1 MIIAAWRK
9 YVLCRLKSESGRY
22 RSHVTRCHN
31 VRMHGA
37 QTSVEDGNESATR
50 ERALEQAVL
59 RECLDTIARAN
70 QRGVALTLVLAP
82 IAAWRLSDHAP
93 ARQFWIWAAVMVAL
107 ALLRALIGRWYLR
120 HPPVA
125 DRLAAWQARFM
136 IVAGSVG
143 LGWSALAW
151 PVFGMGDDVRLL
163 VFCVLTAIAAIGLFS
178 YHAMAEAFAAFL
190 LPIVGSML
198 VAVAAGR
205 VALAQEVAI
214 MVPLFG
220 VIMVVGSRLLSA
232 NVADVIRARWRADE
246 LSRAARSASES
257 KSRFLAS
264 MSHEIRTPI
273 NGMMGMAELLA
284 NANLQAPHD
293 HYARSVLGAGASLL
307 AVVDDV
313 LDFAKIQASQ
323 LTLRAAP
330 CDVPTWI
337 ERVVQPYS
345 TLAAQRGLEFVTSID
360 PTLPRRLVVDEH
372 RLAQALGNLLSNAL
386 KFTEHGHLAV
396 TLARQDDAHW
406 ALRISDSGI
415 GIGAGDLR
423 RIFEPFTQVDE
434 SSGRRYGGTGLGLS
448 IVRQL
453 IDLMG
458 GQIRCE
464 SRPNAGS
471 SFIITLPMVVAD
483 AGDAVEAVDE
493 QVGHLRGRVLVAE
506 DNALNLE
513 ITRLFLESMGLE
525 VVSAGDGAEAI
536 MRYQSTQPDLIL
548 MDCEMP
554 GIDGLEATRRIR
566 ADAHLKRVPI
576 IALTAHALPE
586 DRQACLDAGMDDYL
600 SKPVDRLRL
609 YRALRPWLGG
619 QR

>member
-1 MIIAAWRK
+1 M
-9 YVLCRLKSESGRY
+9 V
-22 RSHVTRCHN
+22 
-31 VRMHGA
+31 GA
-37 QTSVEDGNESATR
+37 PTSFEDDDASVAR

-70 QRGVALTLVLAP
+70 QRGVWLTVLLAP
-82 IAAWRLSDHAP
+82 FAAWRLSTHAP
-93 ARQFWIWAAVMVAL
+93 MRQFVLWAAVMIGIAV
-107 ALLRALIGRWYLR
+107 LRALVGRWYLR
-120 HPPVA
+120 HPPDA
-125 DRLAAWQARFM
+125 GQLPRWQPRFM
-136 IVAGSVG
+136 MIAGLVG

-151 PVFGMGDDVRLL
+151 PLIEMTGELRLL
-163 VFCVLTAIAAIGLFS
+163 VFCVLMAIAAIGLFS

-198 VAVAAGR
+198 LAVVIGDVAM
-205 VALAQEVAI
+205 AQEVAI

-220 VIMVVGSRLLSA
+220 VIMVVGSRLVSA

-246 LSRAARSASES
+246 LSRAARGASEA

-284 NANLQAPHD
+284 GANLPPPHD
-293 HYARSVLGAGASLL
+293 HYARSVLGAGTSLL

-323 LTLRAAP
+323 LSLRAAP
-330 CDVPTWI
+330 CDIRAWLDRI
-337 ERVVQPYS
+337 VQPYA
-345 TLAAQRGLEFVTSID
+345 TLAAQRGLEFVVSVD
-360 PTLPRRLVVDEH
+360 PDLPARVVVDEH

-396 TLARQDDAHW
+396 TLARQDATHW
-406 ALRISDSGI
+406 ALRVSDSGI
-415 GIGAGDLR
+415 GIAADDLR

-453 IDLMG
+453 CSLMG
-458 GQIRCE
+458 GDVRCE
-464 SRPNAGS
+464 SRPHSGS
-471 SFIITLPMVVAD
+471 SFIVTLPMVVAEEET
-483 AGDAVEAVDE
+483 ATNVGDDSI
-493 QVGHLRGRVLVAE
+493 GTLRGRVLVAE

-513 ITRLFLESMGLE
+513 ITRLFLESMGLA

-536 MRYQSTQPDLIL
+536 MQHQSKQPDLIL

-566 ADAHLKRVPI
+566 ADARLRRVPI

-609 YRALRPWLGG
+609 YRMLRQWLPQGD
-619 QR
+619 

>member
-1 MIIAAWRK
+1 
-9 YVLCRLKSESGRY
+9 
-22 RSHVTRCHN
+22 
-31 VRMHGA
+31 MHGA
-37 QTSVEDGNESATR
+37 PAAVEDDDESVAR

-59 RECLDTIARAN
+59 REGLDTIARAN
-70 QRGVALTLVLAP
+70 QRGVWLTLLLAP
-82 IAAWRLSDHAP
+82 LAAWRLGTHAP
-93 ARQFWIWAAVMVAL
+93 GLQFWIWAGAMVGIAL
-107 ALLRALIGRWYLR
+107 VRALVGRMYLR

-125 DRLAAWQARFM
+125 DRLSAWQLNF
-136 IVAGSVG
+136 IWVAGLVG

-151 PVFGMGDDVRLL
+151 PLFEMTGEVRLL
-163 VFCVLTAIAAIGLFS
+163 VFSVLMAIAAIGLFS
-178 YHAMAEAFAAFL
+178 YHAMAEAFTAFL

-198 VAVAAGR
+198 IAIMFGQ
-205 VALAQEVAI
+205 VALAGEVAI

-220 VIMVVGSRLLSA
+220 VIMVIGSRLVSA

-246 LSRAARSASES
+246 LSRAARAASES

-284 NANLQAPHD
+284 SANLPAPHD

-323 LTLRAAP
+323 LTIRAAP
-330 CDVPTWI
+330 CELASWI
-337 ERVVQPYS
+337 DRVVQPYS
-345 TLAAQRGLEFVTSID
+345 TLAAQRGLDFVTSID
-360 PTLPRRLVVDEH
+360 PTLPKRLVVDEH
-372 RLAQALGNLLSNAL
+372 RLAQAVGNLLSNAL

-406 ALRISDSGI
+406 ALRVSDSGI
-415 GIGAGDLR
+415 GIGSADLR

-453 IDLMG
+453 TELMG
-458 GQIRCE
+458 GEIRCE

-471 SFIITLPMVVAD
+471 SFIITLPMVAADPAAD
-483 AGDAVEAVDE
+483 APDE
-493 QVGHLRGRVLVAE
+493 EVVGKLRGRVLVAE

-513 ITRLFLESMGLE
+513 ITRLFLESMGLD

-536 MRYQSTQPDLIL
+536 SACQSTQPDLIL

-566 ADAHLKRVPI
+566 ADAPLRRVPI

-609 YRALRPWLGG
+609 YRALRPWLPAAAHG
-619 QR
+619 

>member
-1 MIIAAWRK
+1 MHSVSASVQDDGASAA
-9 YVLCRLKSESGRY
+9 
-22 RSHVTRCHN
+22 
-31 VRMHGA
+31 
-37 QTSVEDGNESATR
+37 R

-70 QRGVALTLVLAP
+70 QRGVWLTVVLAP
-82 IAAWRLSDHAP
+82 FAAWRLSGYAP
-93 ARQFWIWAAVMVAL
+93 AAQFRLWVAAMMGVAL
-107 ALLRALIGRWYLR
+107 VRALVGRWYLR
-120 HPPVA
+120 HPPDA
-125 DRLAAWQARFM
+125 AHLQAWQPRFM
-136 IVAGSVG
+136 LIAALVG
-143 LGWSALAW
+143 LAWGALAW
-151 PVFGMGDDVRLL
+151 PALQMGKDVRLL
-163 VFCVLTAIAAIGLFS
+163 VFCVLMAIAAIGLFS

-198 VAVAAGR
+198 LSVAVDD
-205 VALAQEVAI
+205 VAMAREMAM

-220 VIMVVGSRLLSA
+220 VIMVVGSRLVSA

-246 LSRAARSASES
+246 LSRAARGASEA

-284 NANLQAPHD
+284 GANLPAPHD

-323 LTLRAAP
+323 LNLRAAP
-330 CDVPTWI
+330 CEIRAWLD
-337 ERVVQPYS
+337 RVVQPYA
-345 TLAAQRGLEFVTSID
+345 TLAAQRGLEFVVTVD
-360 PTLPRRLVVDEH
+360 PELPRRLVVDEH
-372 RLAQALGNLLSNAL
+372 RLGQALGNLLSNAL
-386 KFTEHGHLAV
+386 KFTEHGHIAV
-396 TLARQDDAHW
+396 TMARQDASHW
-406 ALRISDSGI
+406 ALRVSDSGI
-415 GIGAGDLR
+415 GIAADDVR

-453 IDLMG
+453 CGLMG
-458 GQIRCE
+458 GDVRCE
-464 SRPNAGS
+464 SRPHSGS
-471 SFIITLPMVVAD
+471 SFVITLPMMVAD
-483 AGDAVEAVDE
+483 DEAAAQVEDDR
-493 QVGHLRGRVLVAE
+493 VGRLRGRVLVAE

-513 ITRLFLESMGLE
+513 ITRLFLESMGLD

-536 MRYQSTQPDLIL
+536 AQYRATQLDLIL

-566 ADAHLKRVPI
+566 ADAGVRRIPI
-576 IALTAHALPE
+576 VALTAHALPE

-609 YRALRPWLGG
+609 YRMLRQWLPPGD
-619 QR
+619 

>member
-1 MIIAAWRK
+1 
-9 YVLCRLKSESGRY
+9 
-22 RSHVTRCHN
+22 
-31 VRMHGA
+31 MHRETA
-37 QTSVEDGNESATR
+37 LVEDSSAGVERT
-50 ERALEQAVL
+50 RALEQAVL

-70 QRGVALTLVLAP
+70 QRGVWLTLILAP
-82 IAAWRLSDHAP
+82 FAAWRLAMHAP
-93 ARQFWIWAAVMVAL
+93 PRQFWWWAAAMAAIAL
-107 ALLRALIGRWYLR
+107 FRAAVGRWYLR
-120 HPPVA
+120 HPPDA
-125 DRLAAWQARFM
+125 SRLQSWQPRFM
-136 IVAGSVG
+136 LIAALVG

-151 PVFGMGDDVRLL
+151 PLIDMSGEVRLL
-163 VFCVLTAIAAIGLFS
+163 VFCVLMAIAAIGLFS

-198 VAVAAGR
+198 YAVIAGDVAM
-205 VALAQEVAI
+205 AQEVAI

-220 VIMVVGSRLLSA
+220 TIMVVGSRLVSA

-246 LSRAARSASES
+246 LSRAARGASEA

-273 NGMMGMAELLA
+273 NGMMGMAEMLA
-284 NANLQAPHD
+284 NANLPAPHD

-323 LTLRAAP
+323 LSLREAP
-330 CDVPTWI
+330 CEIRSWLD
-337 ERVVQPYS
+337 RVVQPYAA
-345 TLAAQRGLEFVTSID
+345 LAERRGLEFVASVDTD
-360 PTLPRRLVVDEH
+360 LPQRLVLDEH
-372 RLAQALGNLLSNAL
+372 RLAQSLGNLLSNAL

-396 TLARQDDAHW
+396 TLARQDATHW
-406 ALRISDSGI
+406 ALRVTDSGI
-415 GIGAGDLR
+415 GIGAEDLR

-453 IDLMG
+453 TELMG
-458 GQIRCE
+458 GDVRCE
-464 SRPNAGS
+464 SRPHSGS
-471 SFIITLPMVVAD
+471 SFIITLPLVAASDEVARSD
-483 AGDAVEAVDE
+483 AEDP
-493 QVGHLRGRVLVAE
+493 VGSLRGCVLVAE

-513 ITRLFLESMGLE
+513 ITRLFLESMGLS
-525 VVSAGDGAEAI
+525 VVTAGDGTEAI
-536 MRYQSTQPDLIL
+536 MQQQATQPDLIL

-566 ADAHLKRVPI
+566 ADARFRRVPI
-576 IALTAHALPE
+576 VALTAHALPE

-609 YRALRPWLGG
+609 YRMLRQWLP
-619 QR
+619 QDA